1 MSKTFFIMFH
11 MFFIQLKLLHQQ
23 KCHLLFPH
31 QQYTVFPNYVHYF
44 PPIIHIVDS
53 NFFKSWF

>member
-44 PPIIHIVDS
+44 PPIIHIVE
-53 NFFKSWF
+53 FF